1 MARKKVSMVTLRCD
15 AIPTLLIT
23 TPHVQFED
31 GLATVQAAD
40 AEISS
45 STSSATTSASL
56 PWTATRS
63 PSLHLR
69 KSLLRREPS
78 HEGTPID

>member
-31 GLATVQAAD
+31 GLATVQADD
-40 AEISS
+40 AEIILDVLGDDFGI
-45 STSSATTSASL
+45 TAMDGDPQPESAPEEIPPA
-56 PWTATRS
+56 A
-63 PSLHLR
+63 
-69 KSLLRREPS
+69 
-78 HEGTPID
+78 